1 MIEFKILK
9 RKNEKSLLFY
19 CLEIAAI
26 YFDEIYEKKYSI
38 KDLYKENMHF
48 SIFDDT
54 EEAKKVVYEILNNSN
69 SNTQK
74 IFIDLQDNTFRLHLM
89 ITFFDKENEI
99 IFNIPKKNINDK
111 ERIRILPEFLKEIQI
126 KMNHLEEDNKK
137 LKSQNKS
144 MGEFDSSGVKINSS
158 VEIEND
164 FFETKNENSN
174 TKKTKS
180 GSKGYKKKLIKK

>member
-1 MIEFKILK
+1 
-9 RKNEKSLLFY
+9 
-19 CLEIAAI
+19 
-26 YFDEIYEKKYSI
+26 
-38 KDLYKENMHF
+38 MHF

-54 EEAKKVVYEILNNSN
+54 EEAKKVVYEILNNNN

-180 GSKGYKKKLIKK
+180 GNKGYKKN